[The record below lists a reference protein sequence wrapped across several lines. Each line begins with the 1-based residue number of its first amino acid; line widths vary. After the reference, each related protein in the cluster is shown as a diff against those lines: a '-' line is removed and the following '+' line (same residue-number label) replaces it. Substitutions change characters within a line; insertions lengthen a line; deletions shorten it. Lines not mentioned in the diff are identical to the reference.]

1 MKTRAEPDGD
11 GYVVNG
17 SKLWTSYA
25 ARADVMFLLARVG
38 GKGKG
43 GVSCFIVPMDTPGL
57 EVRPIP
63 GVHSRHDFHEIFFS
77 AARLPA
83 DALLGEEGNGWQIV
97 QAIIPYERIDAGRD
111 EKEIGRAPYREEAC
125 QE

>member
-1 MKTRAEPDGD
+1 MKTRAEPDDD

-17 SKLWTSYA
+17 SKIWTSYA

-77 AARLPA
+77 DARLPA
-83 DALLGEEGNGWQIV
+83 DALLGAEGHGWPIA
-97 QAIIPYERIDAGRD
+97 QAI
-111 EKEIGRAPYREEAC
+111 KTGRAAC
-125 QE
+125 RGRGVQNG

>member
-1 MKTRAEPDGD
+1 MKTRAEPDDD

-17 SKLWTSYA
+17 SKIWTSYA

-63 GVHSRHDFHEIFFS
+63 GVHSRHRS
-77 AARLPA
+77 
-83 DALLGEEGNGWQIV
+83 EEHTSELQSLI
-97 QAIIPYERIDAGRD
+97 RISYAVFCWKKKQTC
-111 EKEIGRAPYREEAC
+111 EPQSTIHTTYSC
-125 QE
+125 S